1 MNIPTIHFDKPKAD
15 AAYQAHIAL
24 IELEERRPDLA
35 GNEYWQALRDAA
47 YARFRAAFEA
57 A

>member
-1 MNIPTIHFDKPKAD
+1 MKAPTIHFDRPKAD

-24 IELEERRPDLA
+24 IALEEGRPDLV

-57 A
+57 E